1 MGPVLGLNQDVSM
14 VFRIH
19 REVSFFSKPAQLR
32 NLPSL
37 PQFSKWNVFWQFEGL
52 RQIPSAFF
60 IPNLA
65 PLMAA
70 GGDKVLGVPS
80 TLSPPAAISG
90 ARFGIK
96 KADGWRGLWS
106 VSTWGPGPSLGL
118 QFQGL
123 IVSRYK
129 VTTGVGGRNGKKHS
143 GNSVWLP
150 EVSYSTVNE
159 TSLKVYGC
167 VWEYPQ
173 LERFIIILPMT
184 MAVWGCISPSSETA
198 KQDFHLWYPKNKK
211 THRDLTKPPKHQ

>member
-32 NLPSL
+32 NLPTILATIFEVNCVLTVWRTAADSIGFFL
-37 PQFSKWNVFWQFEGL
+37 SQTLLHWWPQV
-52 RQIPSAFF
+52 
-60 IPNLA
+60 
-65 PLMAA
+65 
-70 GGDKVLGVPS
+70 
-80 TLSPPAAISG
+80 
-90 ARFGIK
+90 
-96 KADGWRGLWS
+96 
-106 VSTWGPGPSLGL
+106 
-118 QFQGL
+118 
-123 IVSRYK
+123 
-129 VTTGVGGRNGKKHS
+129 VTTYSEYAAALFPPEDLGQALDCNFHRVNRQPLQGDNGGRGKKHS
-143 GNSVWLP
+143 LGNSVWLP

-173 LERFIIILPMT
+173 FQWFIIILPMT

>member
-1 MGPVLGLNQDVSM
+1 MKCVLTVWRTAADSIG
-14 VFRIH
+14 
-19 REVSFFSKPAQLR
+19 FFYPKPCSTDGR
-32 NLPSL
+32 R
-37 PQFSKWNVFWQFEGL
+37 WWQ
-52 RQIPSAFF
+52 
-60 IPNLA
+60 
-65 PLMAA
+65 
-70 GGDKVLGVPS
+70 S
-80 TLSPPAAISG
+80 T
-90 ARFGIK
+90 RFGIK

-211 THRDLTKPPKHQ
+211 HIGI